1 MNREQLYKAMEV
13 TFKECL
19 AIAEAKNNDYAKG
32 YDPFRNFKIS
42 EVFGVPVE
50 RGIMVRMMDKVS
62 RISNGL
68 DSELMDKDE
77 TINDTLDD
85 LINYTAILKAYLNS
99 KGDK

>member
-1 MNREQLYKAMEV
+1 MNRNNLYEALDS

-19 AIAEAKNNDYAKG
+19 EIAKAKNNDYAKSE
-32 YDPFRNFKIS
+32 DPFKNFKIS
-42 EVFGVPVE
+42 ETVGVPVE

-68 DSELMDKDE
+68 DSELMVKDE
-77 TINDTLDD
+77 TINDTLND
-85 LINYTAILKAYLNS
+85 LINYTAILKAYLNN